1 MLYNVFSKIKYKKQ
15 EIFVWVCAVW
25 SFFNTKQQPKYN
37 QIIDLTSLP
46 LVPAPCAVQNTLSTL
61 NCGTNSLSISWVPGS
76 IPMNYSATAVTAN
89 NTSLQCNTRDSSCTI
104 SGLQCGQQYTVRVK
118 PVSSTCEGQSSA
130 PEIVNS
136 GVLSVQP
143 TVTEKKNHVFLNL
156 Y

>member
-1 MLYNVFSKIKYKKQ
+1 MRCEVFSTQSSNLSTLTIQ
-15 EIFVWVCAVW
+15 TIE
-25 SFFNTKQQPKYN
+25 
-37 QIIDLTSLP
+37 LTSLP
-46 LVPAPCAVQNTLSTL
+46 LVPAPCAVQSTLSTL

-76 IPMNYSATAVTAN
+76 IPMNYSATAATAN
-89 NTSLQCNTRDSSCTI
+89 NTALQCITRDSSCTI

-143 TVTEKKNHVFLNL
+143 TVTEKKSCFP
-156 Y
+156 